1 MGIRLAE
8 VMEPH
13 QTEPCTAQHYIIWN
27 KVAEYLIMLFTK
39 GYKNYQSWISKVL
52 WFYDIRTTPLGAFS

>member
-8 VMEPH
+8 VVEPH
-13 QTEPCTAQHYIIWN
+13 QTEPCAELWN
-27 KVAEYLIMLFTK
+27 KVAKYLIMLFTK

-52 WFYDIRTTPLGAFS
+52 CFYDIRTTPLGAFS

>member
-13 QTEPCTAQHYIIWN
+13 QTEPCTALRN
-27 KVAEYLIMLFTK
+27 KVAEYLIMLFKK

-52 WFYDIRTTPLGAFS
+52 WLYDIRTTPLGAFS